1 MKYIFIRSTSYIN
14 PYNNLYL
21 SDVYSICLITNYC
34 MDVCGGILSGVRNSL
49 SNLVNSTGFNYARF
63 DVILKHA
70 KLKLTTK

>member
-1 MKYIFIRSTSYIN
+1 MSIRSTSYIN

-34 MDVCGGILSGVRNSL
+34 MDVCGGILSGVGNSL
-49 SNLVNSTGFNYARF
+49 LNLVHSTGFNYARF